1 MFANYSSIHIEKIRH
16 LFLSEPDRIFVKKHF
31 NFRPIPIFTIK
42 EHCRVLFVVH
52 NRLHY
57 VDLRIL
63 PQKKALLTK
72 YTIEFLGAGEQLN
85 NPNFDKFGASFFNPI
100 V

>member
-1 MFANYSSIHIEKIRH
+1 M
-16 LFLSEPDRIFVKKHF
+16 
-31 NFRPIPIFTIK
+31 
-42 EHCRVLFVVH
+42 LFVVH